1 MFARRRPRPRRS
13 GPGAARPTGPGPP
26 KNGSRRGDVGY
37 DDESRM
43 TTLTASSRWPV
54 LAGVAGVVLLVAAGF
69 LALSVSALLAAVGG
83 ALLAGAAVWRR
94 RPGAEPDRDSNP
106 GRVDAMASAL
116 IDGVLDLYSL
126 VEVGRAVS
134 ASLHLDELLT
144 TTLKRVAEATGIEGY
159 GLFVVDTVTRRLVA
173 KSAGGPVAQT
183 LPRGPLPPDKSL
195 ADRVCRT
202 RVAEVLTGEAPLAW
216 LDTPPPSRSIIA
228 VPLLGWERP
237 LGALLVY
244 SPAPSAF
251 SARDFAYFKAVGRQL
266 SIALDNATVLNRATD
281 MSLRDPLTG
290 LFNRRY
296 LEEVLETEI
305 RRAARY
311 NLPLAVTMIDV
322 DHFKAYNDRHGHPRG
337 DEALCEVAQRLRDQ
351 VRRTDVVTRYGGEE
365 FVVILPVTS
374 KAHARLIG
382 EKLRAGIAAVPFGVT
397 REWSGD
403 PLTISVGVAG
413 CPDDATSVGDL
424 LRAADAAL
432 YAAKRAGR
440 NRVELFQ
447 GSGA

>member
-1 MFARRRPRPRRS
+1 
-13 GPGAARPTGPGPP
+13 
-26 KNGSRRGDVGY
+26 
-37 DDESRM
+37 M
-43 TTLTASSRWPV
+43 TTFPASSRWPLVAGAAGLV
-54 LAGVAGVVLLVAAGF
+54 LLVVAGVMAV
-69 LALSVSALLAAVGG
+69 SVSVLLAALGG
-83 ALLAGAAVWRR
+83 ALLAGAAVAAWLGRRWRA
-94 RPGAEPDRDSNP
+94 GGSGDQ
-106 GRVDAMASAL
+106 GRLDAMASAL

-144 TTLKRVAEATGIEGY
+144 TTLKRVAEATGIESY
-159 GLFVVDTVTRRLVA
+159 GLFVFDHITRRLVA

-183 LPRGPLPPDKSL
+183 LPKGPLPPDRSL

-202 RVAEVLTGEAPLAW
+202 RTAEIHTGETPLDW
-216 LDTPPPSRSIIA
+216 LDTPAGSRSIIA

-244 SPAPSAF
+244 SPQPSAF
-251 SARDFAYFKAVGRQL
+251 SGRDFAYFKAVGRQL

-296 LEEVLETEI
+296 LEEVLETEV
-305 RRAARY
+305 RRAGRY

-337 DEALCEVAQRLRDQ
+337 DEALREVAQRLRDQ

-365 FVVILPVTS
+365 FAVVLPVTS

-397 REWSGD
+397 REWAGD

-413 CPDDATSVGDL
+413 CPDDATSLGDL

-447 GSGA
+447 SSGA

>member
-1 MFARRRPRPRRS
+1 M
-13 GPGAARPTGPGPP
+13 
-26 KNGSRRGDVGY
+26 GY
-37 DDESRM
+37 DDDSRM
-43 TTLTASSRWPV
+43 TILTASSRWPV
-54 LAGVAGVVLLVAAGF
+54 LAGVAGVVLLVAAG
-69 LALSVSALLAAVGG
+69 LVALSVSALLAAVGG
-83 ALLAGAAVWRR
+83 ALLAGAAVWLRR
-94 RPGAEPDRDSNP
+94 TGVAPDRDSNP

-173 KSAGGPVAQT
+173 KSAGGPVTQM

-281 MSLRDPLTG
+281 MSLRDPLTA

-382 EKLRAGIAAVPFGVT
+382 EKLRASIAAVPFGVT

-413 CPDDATSVGDL
+413 CPDDATSVSDL

-432 YAAKRAGR
+432 YAAKHAGR

-447 GSGA
+447 SSDA

>member
-1 MFARRRPRPRRS
+1 
-13 GPGAARPTGPGPP
+13 
-26 KNGSRRGDVGY
+26 
-37 DDESRM
+37 M
-43 TTLTASSRWPV
+43 TTFPASSRWPLVAGAAGLV
-54 LAGVAGVVLLVAAGF
+54 LLVVAGVMAV
-69 LALSVSALLAAVGG
+69 SVSVLLAALGG
-83 ALLAGAAVWRR
+83 ALLAGAAVAAWLGRRWRA
-94 RPGAEPDRDSNP
+94 GGSGDQ
-106 GRVDAMASAL
+106 GRLDAMASAL

-144 TTLKRVAEATGIEGY
+144 TTLKRVAEATGIESY
-159 GLFVVDTVTRRLVA
+159 GLFVFDHITRRLVA

-202 RVAEVLTGEAPLAW
+202 RAAEMHTGETPLAW
-216 LDTPPPSRSIIA
+216 LDTPAPNRSIIA

-244 SPAPSAF
+244 SPQSSAF
-251 SARDFAYFKAVGRQL
+251 SGRDFAYFKAVGRQL

-296 LEEVLETEI
+296 LEEVLETEV
-305 RRAARY
+305 RRAGRY

-337 DEALCEVAQRLRDQ
+337 DEALREVAQRLRDQ
-351 VRRTDVVTRYGGEE
+351 VRRTDIVTRYGGEE
-365 FVVILPVTS
+365 FAVVLPVTS

-382 EKLRAGIAAVPFGVT
+382 EKLRAAIAAIPFGAA
-397 REWSGD
+397 RERSGD
-403 PLTISVGVAG
+403 PLTISVGVAA
-413 CPDDATSVGDL
+413 CPDDATTVSDL
-424 LRAADAAL
+424 LRASDAAL
-432 YAAKRAGR
+432 YAAKRGGR

-447 GSGA
+447 GSSGA